1 VVAGANIIDLGILVI
16 AANEGPKVQTF
27 EHLQILTSL
36 GMKQLIVAINKTDLV
51 NEEQLNNVKSEVENL
66 LAETTFENS
75 PMVCVSA
82 IKCEGIQELKE
93 NLVENISLPVRQWS
107 GKLKIPISHS
117 FHISGM
123 GTVVTGTI
131 LRGKVRVGDKVEVVP
146 NRTECKV
153 RNIQIFG
160 RDVKEASAG
169 GRVGIALTSI
179 RSKDLSRGD
188 VIVSPGTLEERD
200 LLDVELE
207 VEPRYRRSVCLRD
220 MVHVSVGL
228 KTAMGQIYPYTNLGT
243 MRILKKKIALRQ
255 GCKALIRIRDPLPV
269 ETGDKVL
276 LMKLD
281 LSPKQ
286 SRIIGVAEVA
296 NLPRSPEIYSAK
308 IKKGYVRKRT
318 NNGLCI
324 ISGLFGTKEAARHV
338 ARERKNVFAASS
350 KAKGTI
356 VKRYGDEGDVLVNF
370 ESPPDLSEEV
380 YYYKLRRARI
390 D

>member
-1 VVAGANIIDLGILVI
+1 
-16 AANEGPKVQTF
+16 
-27 EHLQILTSL
+27 
-36 GMKQLIVAINKTDLV
+36 
-51 NEEQLNNVKSEVENL
+51 
-66 LAETTFENS
+66 
-75 PMVCVSA
+75 
-82 IKCEGIQELKE
+82 
-93 NLVENISLPVRQWS
+93 
-107 GKLKIPISHS
+107 
-117 FHISGM
+117 
-123 GTVVTGTI
+123 
-131 LRGKVRVGDKVEVVP
+131 
-146 NRTECKV
+146 
-153 RNIQIFG
+153 
-160 RDVKEASAG
+160 
-169 GRVGIALTSI
+169 
-179 RSKDLSRGD
+179 
-188 VIVSPGTLEERD
+188 
-200 LLDVELE
+200 
-207 VEPRYRRSVCLRD
+207 